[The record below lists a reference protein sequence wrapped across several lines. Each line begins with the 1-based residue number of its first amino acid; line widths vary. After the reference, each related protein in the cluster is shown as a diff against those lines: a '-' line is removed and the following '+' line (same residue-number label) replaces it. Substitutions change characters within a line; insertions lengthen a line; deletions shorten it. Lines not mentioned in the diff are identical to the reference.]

1 MTAAFSEGT
10 LLGGRIAYRQKRQ
23 GYRTGIEPVLLA
35 ACVPARAGERVVEAG
50 TGAGPGLLA
59 LNARVR
65 GLDGLGVES
74 DPDMAD
80 IATANFLLNDAGNL
94 KLHCQ
99 PLENWT
105 PEGPYDHA
113 FANPPWHPDSGTAPL
128 DPGRR
133 AAKLANDSILPVWI
147 RALAAPLRRRG
158 TLSLVLPA
166 ASFSQAVAALAACH
180 CRQVALLPLWPHA
193 GEAAKLIILQ
203 AIRDGRGASRILP
216 GLVLHESDGSYT
228 QQTNAILRDAAALVL

>member
-1 MTAAFSEGT
+1 MNQAVSDGT

-59 LNARVR
+59 LNARVP
-65 GLDGLGVES
+65 GLAGLGVES
-74 DPDMAD
+74 DPDMAE
-80 IATANFLLNDAGNL
+80 IATANFALNGAPNL

-99 PLENWT
+99 PLEDWRAD
-105 PEGPYDHA
+105 GPYDHA
-113 FANPPWHPDSGTAPL
+113 FANPPWHPDGGTAPL

-133 AAKLANDSILPVWI
+133 RAKLASEAILPAWI
-147 RALAAPLRRRG
+147 HALATPLRRRG

-166 ASFSQAVAALAACH
+166 ASFAQAVAALADNH
-180 CRQVALLPLWPHA
+180 CREVTLLPLWPHQ

-203 AIRDGRGASRILP
+203 AVRDGRGASRVLP
-216 GLVLHESDGSYT
+216 GLVLHETNGAYT
-228 QQTNAILRDAAALVL
+228 AQTNAILRDAAALVL